1 MLDLPTQTL
10 DTSDRFRRP
19 AICDLR
25 PVAGRVGPSYRQPHP
40 MIVLPAIF
48 VGWIIMD
55 TLVAN
60 VASYG
65 FIDYVRVGVPLTMLV
80 GVITVILA
88 PIVYPY

>member
-1 MLDLPTQTL
+1 
-10 DTSDRFRRP
+10 
-19 AICDLR
+19 
-25 PVAGRVGPSYRQPHP
+25 